1 MAFYQTAKRSEEVFA
16 HKIRTLSASDLEQI
30 VGGGPEYG
38 NDFDAGKGI
47 SAQDNQGK
55 VMG

>member
-1 MAFYQTAKRSEEVFA
+1 MTFYQPSKREDEVFA
-16 HKIRTLSASDLEQI
+16 HKIRTLSASDLAQV
-30 VGGGPEYG
+30 VGGGPFSG
-38 NDFDAGKGI
+38 DDVGKGI

>member
-1 MAFYQTAKRSEEVFA
+1 MAFCETAKGNDEIFA
-16 HKIRTLSASDLEQI
+16 HKIRTLSVSDLDRV
-30 VGGGPEYG
+30 VGGGPFES
-38 NDFDAGKGI
+38 DDAGKGI